1 MLNLFPIGV
10 QHIEPVIDMRAER
23 LDVVAS
29 LELLEAPESSKLN
42 GVVITLVFLAQE
54 SPELETISELTSTQ
68 GYPTAVHVL
77 GEPVH
82 HERAQHR
89 GDVPGIDA
97 VEVVGHQPILLY
109 RHR

>member
-1 MLNLFPIGV
+1 MLKLIPIGA

-29 LELLEAPESSKLN
+29 LELLEAPDPSKLN
-42 GVVITLVFLAQE
+42 GAVTALVFLAQE
-54 SPELETISELTSTQ
+54 SPELGNISEFASTQ

-77 GEPVH
+77 VEPVH
-82 HERAQHR
+82 YERFQHR

-97 VEVVGHQPILLY
+97 ITIVDD
-109 RHR
+109 